1 MSIRRVFASPLLR
14 RVVSQTTGPARCMS
28 AAADRL
34 LVDMDTK
41 TGVATVKMNR
51 PPVNSLNLE
60 FLTDINILLEK
71 LENDKSCR
79 GLILTSSNNKIFCA
93 GLDIMEMYN
102 PQRDRLTEFWRML
115 QNVWINL
122 YNSRLITIAAIN
134 GHSPAGGCLLA
145 TCCDYRVMVQNFTI
159 GLNETQLGIIPPFWF
174 VDSMEGVIG
183 YRQTEKA
190 CQKGLM
196 MTTEQA
202 FEVGLVDE
210 VVTPEI
216 IIEKAQ
222 NEMKSW
228 LKIPDFARQ
237 LTKTQMKKAKVDKLL
252 ARREEDIEHFVNFI
266 TKDSV
271 QKALGFYLEQMKNKA
286 AKK

>member
-1 MSIRRVFASPLLR
+1 MSIRRLFSSSVLYPVLMQAARNS
-14 RVVSQTTGPARCMS
+14 RCMTTAS
-28 AAADRL
+28 ERL
-34 LVDMDTK
+34 LVDMDSK
-41 TGVATVKMNR
+41 TGVATVRLNR

-71 LENDKSCR
+71 LDNDKSCR

-102 PQRDRLTEFWRML
+102 PKKERLTEFWREL
-115 QNVWINL
+115 QGVWMNL
-122 YNSRLITIAAIN
+122 YNSRLATIAAIN

-145 TCCDYRVMVQNFTI
+145 MCCDYRIMVQNFSI

-174 VDSMEGVIG
+174 VDSMERMVG
-183 YRQTEKA
+183 YRQAELS
-190 CQKGLM
+190 CQKGIM
-196 MTTEQA
+196 MTSEQA
-202 FEVGLVDE
+202 LKIGLVDE

-216 IIEKAQ
+216 VLEKAQ
-222 NEMKSW
+222 NEMQSW

-237 LTKTQMKKAKVDKLL
+237 LTKTQMKKPLVDKLMS
-252 ARREEDIEHFVNFI
+252 RREEDIDHFVNFI

-271 QKALGFYLEQMKNKA
+271 QKALGFYIEQLKNKQ
-286 AKK
+286 KK

>member
-1 MSIRRVFASPLLR
+1 MS
-14 RVVSQTTGPARCMS
+14 S
-28 AAADRL
+28 AADKL

-41 TGVATVKMNR
+41 SGVAVVKMNR

-60 FLTDINILLEK
+60 FLTEINILLEK
-71 LENDKSCR
+71 LENDKTCK

-102 PQRDRLTEFWRML
+102 QQRDRLTEFWRML
-115 QNVWINL
+115 QSVWISL
-122 YNSRLITIAAIN
+122 YNTRLATIAAIN

-145 TCCDYRVMVQNFTI
+145 TCCDYRIMVQNFTI

-183 YRQTEKA
+183 YRQTELA

-202 FEVGLVDE
+202 FKVGLVDE
-210 VVTPEI
+210 VVTPDI
-216 IIEKAQ
+216 VLEKAQ

-237 LTKTQMKKAKVDKLL
+237 LTKTQMKKPKVDKLL
-252 ARREEDIEHFVNFI
+252 SRREEDIEHFVNFI
-266 TKDSV
+266 TKESV
-271 QKALGFYLEQMKNKA
+271 QKALGTYLEQMKNKS
-286 AKK
+286 KK